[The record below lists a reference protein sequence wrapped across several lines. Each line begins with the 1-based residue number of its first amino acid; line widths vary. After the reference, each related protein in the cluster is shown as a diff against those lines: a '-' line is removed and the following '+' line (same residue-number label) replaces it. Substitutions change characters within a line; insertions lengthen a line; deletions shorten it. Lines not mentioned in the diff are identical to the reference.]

1 MGGIPNNVLD
11 DLVKLGELPDGST
24 TERNQLFKQLMPFT
38 QFAHT
43 HWDEWNYATDKISVE
58 QLYNLV
64 CGLVVA
70 EESLPEWNGG
80 SVSSI
85 IWTFRAY
92 ERRAPEN
99 SDKLAE
105 WVLQHSTND
114 CVPYGSAR
122 AGAKSIA
129 EYKAYRQAK
138 HLRRVHSEKHSEAEQ
153 HCKAVRESVTKR
165 LHQESLLIQSARAQA
180 RQELIAKLDKLTSK
194 ERLEHIA
201 WDDEHDLTFYPENYA
216 EVTRVEIDSLDMIS
230 RERLISKIEQRHKGP
245 WAKLFSTIGVE
256 KLKA

>member
-1 MGGIPNNVLD
+1 MGGIPNNVLNS
-11 DLVKLGELPDGST
+11 LVELGELPDGSS
-24 TERNQLFKQLMPFT
+24 TERNQILKQLMPFA

-58 QLYNLV
+58 QLYKLV
-64 CGLVVA
+64 HGLVVA
-70 EESLPEWNGG
+70 EETLPEWNGG
-80 SVSSI
+80 SVTSI

-92 ERRAPEN
+92 EKRAPE
-99 SDKLAE
+99 SADKLAD

-114 CVPYGSAR
+114 CAPYGSAR

-138 HLRRVHSEKHSEAEQ
+138 QLRRAQSEKHSEAEQ
-153 HCKAVRESVTKR
+153 HCKAVRESVTQR
-165 LHQESLLIQSARAQA
+165 LHQESLLIQRARAQA
-180 RQELIAKLDKLTSK
+180 RQELIAKLDKLTNK

-216 EVTRVEIDSLDMIS
+216 EVTPVEIDSLDVIS
-230 RERLISKIEQRHKGP
+230 HERLMSKIEQRHKGS
-245 WAKLFSTIGVE
+245 WAKLLARIRKE
-256 KLKA
+256 KPKD